1 MDWKHET
8 MKNKTQ
14 LNYIEILRA
23 FATVLVVIGHALCVC
38 LGAWGHKVFI
48 NEGMGYILFKWIYS
62 FHMPLFAFITGYLF
76 YYQFEIR
83 EKKVTVKK
91 FLIDKIRRLII
102 PLFIFKYFLLQPIWA
117 VTEQR
122 AYPTVESYL
131 INTEVGYLWFLY
143 IIFAIYMT
151 LYFIKFIRKKAIV
164 SSLVVLIACNCFS
177 GYFPSQVNRFL
188 ELLFYAIL
196 GMLLCKKTIYNKI
209 KVRMLPLYISVY
221 MGLYVVTQY
230 NEGIL
235 GNVTGHLSRMMIMI
249 ILLMISQAIHCNNQ
263 TKAFISVISVNSMGI
278 YLFHEP
284 MLEWVAAYENFLP
297 HMNMLFETVVLVV
310 ISILMSIVITIL
322 IKKSKLGWIIGEK

>member
-1 MDWKHET
+1 ME
-8 MKNKTQ
+8 NKSQ

-23 FATVLVVIGHALCVC
+23 YATILVVIGHALCVC

-48 NEGMGYILFKWIYS
+48 NDGIGYVFFKWIYS

-83 EKKVTVKK
+83 EKKITVKK

-117 VTEQR
+117 FTEQR

-164 SSLVVLIACNCFS
+164 SSLIVLIGCNCFS

-209 KVRMLPLYISVY
+209 NMKMLPRFIFVY

-230 NEGIL
+230 NQGIL
-235 GNVTGHLSRMMIMI
+235 ESVTRLLSGMMIMI
-249 ILLMISQAIHCNNQ
+249 ILLMISQAIRCNDQ
-263 TKAFISVISVNSMGI
+263 TKVFISAISVNSMGI

-284 MLEWVAAYENFLP
+284 MLEWVAAYEHFLP
-297 HMNMLFETVVLVV
+297 HMNMLFETVALVV
-310 ISILMSIVITIL
+310 ISILISIVITIL

>member
-1 MDWKHET
+1 MDWKDEV

-23 FATVLVVIGHALCVC
+23 FATILVVIGHALCVC
-38 LGAWGHKVFI
+38 LGAWGHKVFVDDGI
-48 NEGMGYILFKWIYS
+48 GYVLFKWIYS

-83 EKKVTVKK
+83 EKKITVKK

-102 PLFIFKYFLLQPIWA
+102 PLFILKYFLLQPMWA
-117 VTEQR
+117 FAKQR

-151 LYFIKFIRKKAIV
+151 LYFIKVIRKKAIV
-164 SSLVVLIACNCFS
+164 SSLVVLIVCNCFS

-209 KVRMLPLYISVY
+209 NMKMLPLFIVVYI
-221 MGLYVVTQY
+221 GLYEVAQY
-230 NEGIL
+230 DQGAL
-235 GNVTGHLSRMMIMI
+235 GNITVRLSGMMIMI
-249 ILLMISQAIHCNNQ
+249 ILLMISQAIHCNDQ
-263 TKAFISVISVNSMGI
+263 TKVFISAISINSMGI

-284 MLEWVAAYENFLP
+284 MLELVAAYEYLLP
-297 HMNMLFETVVLVV
+297 HMNMLFETVVLTV
-310 ISILMSIVITIL
+310 ISILISIAITIL
-322 IKKSKLGWIIGEK
+322 IKKLRIGWIIGEK